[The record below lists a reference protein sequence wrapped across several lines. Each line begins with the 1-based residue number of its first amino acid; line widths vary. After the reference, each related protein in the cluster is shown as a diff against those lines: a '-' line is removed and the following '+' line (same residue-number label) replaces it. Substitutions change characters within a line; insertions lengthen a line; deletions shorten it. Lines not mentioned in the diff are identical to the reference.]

1 MGEGEPQPGRL
12 GFSSTV
18 QTGVQQF
25 ERRDLSHSSSHSFD
39 RRLTSVVPGWGDWGE
54 TMIVWLFFFFFFFF
68 KFFFFFFNFFFF
80 FFFLIFFFF
89 FFF

>member
-25 ERRDLSHSSSHSFD
+25 ERRDLSHSSSHSLFA
-39 RRLTSVVPGWGDWGE
+39 RVSEIEKMKSKVVGGRKKNLE
-54 TMIVWLFFFFFFFF
+54 I
-68 KFFFFFFNFFFF
+68 FFF
-80 FFFLIFFFF
+80 FFFLN
-89 FFF
+89 